1 MEKSWNMTNLPEVM
15 EFCYESWNFTEF
27 APKLY
32 QICMFFATTIR
43 YTEDA
48 GLPYFDRATAIANG
62 TWLCGSALKSMGAKL
77 CFRSCLINIGPS
89 YT

>member
-1 MEKSWNMTNLPEVM
+1 MMNQPISPRK
-15 EFCYESWNFTEF
+15 
-27 APKLY
+27 
-32 QICMFFATTIR
+32 

-48 GLPYFDRATAIANG
+48 GLQYFDRATVIANG
-62 TWLCGSALKSMGAKL
+62 TWLCGSALRSMGAKL